1 MEEFQL
7 KMAEGVAL
15 PLELIQLIV
24 AFVGAGTGIA
34 SLYIHYR
41 NLVTQRPFLVAWVTS
56 ASYLFQDQK
65 NCQYPDYNLNLE
77 IELQVQN
84 KGVKDTTISNAF
96 AEVRVGK
103 QFPAIHSAEGQI
115 SVIDVDET
123 AVCGTVSLKAGDSK
137 TMKIEFVISSVDP
150 ETVKR
155 TFLPKTPS
163 HPSILQDPIAV
174 DFTIRHAHG
183 SLYGRWFVYNK
194 KQSFEQYFS
203 RWSSSQ
209 KIREGE
215 PNWIENK
222 KHVTKKLPS

>member
-65 NCQYPDYNLNLE
+65 NCQDPDLNLE

-103 QFPAIHSAEGQI
+103 PFPAIHSAEGQI

-123 AVCGTVSLKAGDSK
+123 AVSGTVSLRAGDSK
-137 TMKIEFVISSVDP
+137 TIKIEFVISSVDP
-150 ETVKR
+150 ETVER
-155 TFLPKTPS
+155 AFLPKTPS
-163 HPSILQDPIAV
+163 HPNILQDPIAV
-174 DFTIRHAHG
+174 DFTIRHTHG

-194 KQSFEQYFS
+194 KQSFEQS
-203 RWSSSQ
+203 LTRWSSSQ

-222 KHVTKKLPS
+222 KRVRKKLPS